1 MTAVVEP
8 AEGGGPRVAGISYV
22 GFSKKY
28 DETIELGAG
37 RLRPL
42 DLGPPVEGP
51 SQPLRPDAAQPG
63 GDIYVVDRVLEV
75 PLASSAPTP
84 LGSHAPCS
92 FPELHPRAP
101 PPSSTLVACTFSWLH
116 PRAWA
121 APRPQPPTT
130 TRRAT
135 PPARPAARRRRQ
147 MRTRSGRHE
156 YLTSWKGHGHRVEL
170 AVGPV

>member
-8 AEGGGPRVAGISYV
+8 AEGGRPRVAGISYV

-75 PLASSAPTP
+75 PLASLAPPP
-84 LGSHAPCS
+84 LGSPAPRL
-92 FPELHPRAP
+92 PRPLLLPRAP
-101 PPSSTLVACTFSWLH
+101 SPG
-116 PRAWA
+116 
-121 APRPQPPTT
+121 
-130 TRRAT
+130 
-135 PPARPAARRRRQ
+135 AARLGCGHRHVRRSWRRQ
-147 MRTRSGRHE
+147 HGRT
-156 YLTSWKGHGHRVEL
+156 L
-170 AVGPV
+170 ACSLVGFVHADVPGPPEASQIEKINKYGTI